1 MNIARS
7 LAHAAS
13 GRRGFSLIE
22 VLIAVVV
29 LSLGLLGLAAV
40 FPVVVTQQRRASD
53 SVQGV
58 SLERSAGE
66 ALLNDTRLTQPSYG
80 PLVNP
85 DNRFGWDML
94 IGDTAWS
101 DREQWVLAED
111 TDASSPLEYAGG
123 QLNFRAGTTLR
134 YSMPAVQRVNPKTES
149 AGGGTDP
156 KYVWDFVARR
166 VDAGF
171 DLNDAGPS
179 QAEQRAA
186 MEDDNVQVAL
196 FVRRIDSGIRKGPNS
211 LLALIRNAAVLPVA
225 VSPATGAPTN
235 DGRGDY
241 SEIRRIDVRRVNG
254 TQGRQISLDPA
265 VALPQLRGLVAIPG
279 QQLVDQIGVV
289 HRVVGV
295 VPSTVPN
302 ELIVRIEPPLSPKV
316 DIFNQTHGGGEM
328 HMLFTPQAP
337 LGVRVITI
345 SRKTLS

>member
-1 MNIARS
+1 MRIARS
-7 LAHAAS
+7 LELATS
-13 GRRGFSLIE
+13 GRGGFSLVE

-58 SLERSAGE
+58 SLERTAGE
-66 ALLNDTRLTQPSYG
+66 ALLNDTRLSQPSYG
-80 PLVNP
+80 PLVTP
-85 DNRFGWDML
+85 DNRLGWDML

-101 DREQWVLAED
+101 DEEQWVLAED
-111 TDASSPLEYAGG
+111 TDSSSPLEYAGG

-134 YSMPAVQRVNPKTES
+134 HSMPAVQRVNPKTES

-156 KYVWDFVARR
+156 KYVWDFVVRR

-171 DLNDAGPS
+171 DLDDAGPS

-186 MEDDNVQVAL
+186 MEDDNVQVAI
-196 FVRRIDSGIRKGPNS
+196 FIRRIDSAIRKGNNS
-211 LLALIRNAAVLPVA
+211 LLSLIRSGAVLPVS
-225 VSPATGAPTN
+225 VSPVTEAPTN
-235 DGRGDY
+235 DGRGVY
-241 SEIRRIDVRRVNG
+241 SEIRRIDFRRVNG
-254 TQGRQISLDPA
+254 TQGRQISLDPTNS
-265 VALPQLRGLVAIPG
+265 LPQLRGLAAIPG
-279 QQLVDQIGVV
+279 QQFVDQLGVV

-302 ELIVRIEPPLSPKV
+302 ELIVRIEPGLSPKV
-316 DIFNQTHGGGEM
+316 DVFNQTHGGGEM
-328 HMLFTPQAP
+328 HMLFTPQTP

>member
-1 MNIARS
+1 MS
-7 LAHAAS
+7 FTHPPAHAEAR
-13 GRRGFSLIE
+13 RRGFSLVE

-40 FPVVVTQQRRASD
+40 FPVVVTQQRRAAD

-58 SLERSAGE
+58 SLERTAGE

-80 PLVNP
+80 PLADPN
-85 DNRFGWDML
+85 NRLGWDML
-94 IGDTAWS
+94 IGDVNWS
-101 DREQWVLAED
+101 DQEQWVLAED
-111 TDASSPLEYAGG
+111 TDTSSPLEYAGG

-156 KYVWDFVARR
+156 KYVWDFVVRR

-171 DLNDAGPS
+171 DLDDAGPS

-186 MEDDNVQVAL
+186 MEDDNVQVAM
-196 FVRRIDSGIRKGPNS
+196 FIRRIDSGIRKGSNS
-211 LLALIRNAAVLPVA
+211 LLSLIRSGAALPVA

-235 DGRGDY
+235 DGRGVY
-241 SEIRRIDVRRVNG
+241 SEIRRIDFRRVNG

-265 VALPQLRGLVAIPG
+265 VALPQLRGLAAIPG
-279 QQLVDQIGVV
+279 QQLVDQFGVV

-316 DIFNQTHGGGEM
+316 DALNQTQGGGDM
-328 HMLFTPQAP
+328 HMLFTPQSP